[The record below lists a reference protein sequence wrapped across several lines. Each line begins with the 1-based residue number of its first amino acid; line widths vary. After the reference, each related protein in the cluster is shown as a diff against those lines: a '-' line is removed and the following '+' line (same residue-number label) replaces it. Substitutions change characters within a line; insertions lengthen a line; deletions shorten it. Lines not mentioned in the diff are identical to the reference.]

1 MVADILPVD
10 PDLGIV
16 VTGTDVQK
24 CTLACPGRGE
34 GDGLAIPNA
43 LAKIL
48 IANAGQ
54 LTFTAEGDGNGL
66 GEGGTV
72 LVAALLARKAAI
84 GLIVPRA
91 VQIDPV
97 RLAAIKLGAGKFG
110 TGHGGDVIHNK
121 ITSFHVNS
129 DTSCIVDN
137 YNRHREICQEKMPFF
152 FRTLY
157 LKFAGRTGGGS

>member
-34 GDGLAIPNA
+34 GNGLAISNA

-48 IANAGQ
+48 IADAGQ
-54 LTFTAEGDGNGL
+54 LTFTSEGDGNGL

-97 RLAAIKLGAGKFG
+97 RLAAIKLGRGNSGRGMEGMLF
-110 TGHGGDVIHNK
+110 
-121 ITSFHVNS
+121 IT
-129 DTSCIVDN
+129 
-137 YNRHREICQEKMPFF
+137 K
-152 FRTLY
+152 
-157 LKFAGRTGGGS
+157 